1 MNYLQ
6 SREQKWYRVS
16 TAFLL
21 TSRRTEIA
29 PSTWEPKLQGLLA
42 EDVMVQVVPRAEHSG
57 DFIMRITKSSVKDVN
72 LDIIIGALWWY
83 KTWRNTVVTILP
95 VQNKNFSGD
104 PEEPNEVPGA
114 DEEAKSHLRGR
125 NLERRHLGRRH

>member
-1 MNYLQ
+1 MVSGKHSIFTHFPKDRNCAIYLGTKITRA
-6 SREQKWYRVS
+6 SC
-16 TAFLL
+16 
-21 TSRRTEIA
+21 RRRNGT
-29 PSTWEPKLQGLLA
+29 
-42 EDVMVQVVPRAEHSG
+42 VVPRAEHSG